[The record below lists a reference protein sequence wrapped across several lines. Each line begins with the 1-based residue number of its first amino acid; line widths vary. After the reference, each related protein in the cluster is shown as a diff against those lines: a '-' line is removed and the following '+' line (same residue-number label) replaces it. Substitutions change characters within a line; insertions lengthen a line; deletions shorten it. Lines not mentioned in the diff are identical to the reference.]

1 MSYGITDEMT
11 DNLQDPYDSITFGN
25 SLLLRVDGAVGAM
38 SLSPNGRDAVL
49 AGRRG
54 LFIIDLDD
62 PFTTP
67 RWLHH
72 ITSWEVAD
80 VQWSPHH
87 GVKPSWCISTSN
99 QKALLWDLARP
110 SDNAI
115 SNVLHE
121 HTRAI
126 TDINFNPWDPE
137 ILATCSIDSFI
148 LSWDMRTP
156 RKPVARWAEW
166 RAGATQVKWNHK
178 NQYEIASSHDN
189 SFYIWDSRKGALP
202 VLKVNKA
209 HEGKINGLDFSNGL
223 SNIITCSNDKKVKCW
238 NLESNGPGDF
248 SKDFNYFANENN
260 KTNSVRP
267 TVVMNA
273 DYPVARARNLPFGRT
288 KTCGIMPL
296 IGGQDAIHIIDYE
309 SAHQM
314 AIETGKTQEINAD
327 DIYTFKGHNGAMKD
341 FLWRTRHESYEFF
354 DSKHKWKDYQ
364 LVTWS
369 SKDFD
374 LKLWPH
380 DEDLYK
386 KVNYN
391 PSYQK
396 ILGAFSNEEL
406 DPEESPK
413 AQSPGKGYFDE
424 KKKSFYKYESYCMEP
439 PTTIANL
446 KRDNQ
451 GDMLSS
457 LALYQIAQ
465 NHKQSGDSSQLNHLD
480 WISGVRIGR
489 TGRANGKDQNI
500 NTTIDEDGPSNL
512 GEEVTIVGHKFPKV
526 RFEKI
531 SVSTGELV
539 ISLKGPAPYV
549 ENIKTDKS
557 STSNSDK
564 TEEPSNNEIDNA
576 ADKTTTKDP
585 AKSSVSESVTLED
598 SIATT
603 KGMTNNNDNDNSN
616 DANVS
621 TAANVNTSNNT
632 TKNINNNALDSNS
645 AANIINANTSSI
657 SNNLAS
663 NVEENDVENMSNN
676 IANSTTIQT
685 NDEVSPEQKLIF
697 IRIEIIFPKSYPY
710 LEETENIEGIPS
722 KKLAKLQKANLIKF
736 KIEETHELTLDLR
749 NVMLKSLNEI
759 SHFYTNKYQKFCLEP
774 CLRYLMG
781 DKVELLD
788 SLMIASNQDNENI
801 VDPDG
806 LIQEIG
812 TEGWADDLINQQP
825 DIEFNS
831 MKDDSS
837 SEEYKY
843 DFSDLI
849 PVADDDDDDDDELIR
864 STDSI
869 RRDEYTNDDPSI
881 SDGRNIFDDISKKDS
896 KIPSKKFF
904 DSTPVPKGCGATWSH
919 TGQLVCFFIPKNNEE
934 EENKALQK
942 FNIFKFTDGGF
953 SLNTHSPHHQHNEHQ
968 PKDLFDG
975 SITSH
980 SESENESDD
989 YDSQSDKSSRSINK
1003 RNASITSSSSED
1015 SFSNDWDDILQDDV
1029 PSRAGIPGL
1038 LKTSV
1043 GLGNRYISHGN
1054 NRGSLNKLTSH
1065 GTSNYK
1071 SSVPGETE
1079 NQSQRRKRNKP
1090 NKKNKNIVGIFD
1102 FKHLIPDKYELACE
1116 YRVLGD
1122 SPEKLAKYNGEVA
1135 MKYGLREI
1143 SDAWRIL
1150 EMILVKDV
1158 EIDRIRPAYDAF
1170 QDPVRVNSRNWKD
1183 DRNFNYLFHE
1193 SDISKKMFNNE
1204 HRFYW
1209 GTHPF
1214 GRTWLIKEI
1223 MKYFEIKGN
1232 IQMLAMLSCILFE
1245 NANNVKYPDLYNIP
1259 IHTPYHALPPPPATS
1274 AMRKSNDQSQID
1286 LYLYPHNQKDSSIF
1300 ESLATDSRNDLK
1312 STDFENFHRNSSV
1325 LLFKRDNQL
1334 VNVHS
1339 YNKSI
1344 SSSLDVRDHISERAG
1359 SFKKTIPFNSSY
1371 LPTELSLSHGLSKDS
1386 YLVTSPKQRHT
1397 KNTPSHQIQKR
1408 EKNIPFSQKRSNQ
1421 RQGRNIVRSSPFVTI
1436 EMQNVESLDLYDD
1449 VYSLLLLDTQQ
1460 EEKIKTYR
1468 EQYADML
1475 YIWGLPINRI
1485 KILKF
1490 NYPGLDKTYSSGSLF
1505 DVHKCKYGLRKI
1517 KSKQNA
1523 KTLKSTNPIETI
1535 GTNAWNTS
1543 KKDTLKYCNLC
1554 NTVITKRL
1562 VVCINCEH
1570 ALHSHCAVEWWA
1582 NGTNDNDFNV
1592 ECPSGC
1598 GCNCLD
1604 HKI

>member
-1 MSYGITDEMT
+1 MT

-87 GVKPSWCISTSN
+87 AAKPSWCISTSN
-99 QKALLWDLARP
+99 QKALLWDLSRP

-238 NLESNGPGDF
+238 NLESNAGDF
-248 SKDFNYFANENN
+248 SNDFNYFANENN
-260 KTNSVRP
+260 KTNNVRP
-267 TVVMNA
+267 TVVINA
-273 DYPVARARNLPFGRT
+273 DYPIARARNLPFGRT

-296 IGGQDAIHIIDYE
+296 IGGQDAIHIVDYD
-309 SAHQM
+309 SAHQT
-314 AIETGKTQEINAD
+314 ALETGKTQEINAD

-396 ILGAFSNEEL
+396 ILGAFTNEEL
-406 DPEESPK
+406 DSEESPK
-413 AQSPGKGYFDE
+413 VQSPSKSYFDE
-424 KKKSFYKYESYCMEP
+424 KKKPFYKYESYCMEP
-439 PTTIANL
+439 PTTISDL
-446 KRDNQ
+446 RRDNQ
-451 GDMLSS
+451 GDILSS

-465 NHKQSGDSSQLNHLD
+465 NHKQGGDSSQLNHLD

-489 TGRANGKDQNI
+489 AGRASGKDQNV

-549 ENIKTDKS
+549 ENSRTDKLS
-557 STSNSDK
+557 TINPEKADVPTNNETSNLGKEVATRDL
-564 TEEPSNNEIDNA
+564 
-576 ADKTTTKDP
+576 
-585 AKSSVSESVTLED
+585 AKSSVSESVILED
-598 SIATT
+598 NTIVNNST
-603 KGMTNNNDNDNSN
+603 KGITNNNDNDNSN
-616 DANVS
+616 DPN
-621 TAANVNTSNNT
+621 NNTSVTASTTNNT
-632 TKNINNNALDSNS
+632 TKNINNNALDNS
-645 AANIINANTSSI
+645 TINNTNENTTSA
-657 SNNLAS
+657 SNNLPGA
-663 NVEENDVENMSNN
+663 VEENDLENISNN
-676 IANSTTIQT
+676 IGNSTTIQT
-685 NDEVSPEQKLIF
+685 NDEANPEQKLIF
-697 IRIEIIFPKSYPY
+697 IRIEISFPKAYPF
-710 LEETENIEGIPS
+710 LEETENIEGIPP
-722 KKLAKLQKANLIKF
+722 KKLAKLQKNNLIKF
-736 KIEETHELTLDLR
+736 KIEETHELTSDLK
-749 NVMLKSLNEI
+749 NEMLKSLCEI
-759 SHFYTNKYQKFCLEP
+759 SHFYTNKYQRFCLEP

-788 SLMIASNQDNENI
+788 SLMLASNQDNENI

-825 DIEFNS
+825 DVEFNS

-849 PVADDDDDDDDELIR
+849 PVADDDDDDELLR
-864 STDSI
+864 SSDSI
-869 RRDEYTNDDPSI
+869 RKNEEVNENASMN
-881 SDGRNIFDDISKKDS
+881 DGRNKFDDVSKKDS
-896 KIPSKKFF
+896 NIPNKKFF
-904 DSTPVPKGCGATWSH
+904 DSTPVPKGCGAMWSH

-953 SLNTHSPHHQHNEHQ
+953 SLNTHSPHHQHSDHQ
-968 PKDLFDG
+968 SKNLFDG
-975 SITSH
+975 SIASH
-980 SESENESDD
+980 SDSENESDD
-989 YDSQSDKSSRSINK
+989 YGSHSDRSLGSINK
-1003 RNASITSSSSED
+1003 DNASITSSSSED
-1015 SFSNDWDDILQDDV
+1015 SFSNDWDDILQDDI

-1043 GLGNRYISHGN
+1043 GLGNRYISHDN
-1054 NRGSLNKLTSH
+1054 NRGSLNKFTSH

-1079 NQSQRRKRNKP
+1079 NQSQRRKRNRS

-1143 SDAWRIL
+1143 SDVWRIL

-1158 EIDRIRPAYDAF
+1158 EIDSIRPAYDAF
-1170 QDPVRVNSRNWKD
+1170 HETGGIGFRNLQNNRD
-1183 DRNFNYLFHE
+1183 FNYLFQE
-1193 SDISKKMFNNE
+1193 SDFGKNAFHNK

-1259 IHTPYHALPPPPATS
+1259 IHTPYKALPPPPTTP
-1274 AMRKSNDQSQID
+1274 AMRQFNDHSQLN
-1286 LYLYPHNQKDSSIF
+1286 LYSYPNHQKDSSVF
-1300 ESLATDSRNDLK
+1300 ESFVTDSRIDLK
-1312 STDFENFHRNSSV
+1312 STEFENLHRNSSF
-1325 LLFKRDNQL
+1325 LLLKRENQL
-1334 VNVHS
+1334 VNGNFYS
-1339 YNKSI
+1339 KSI
-1344 SSSLDVRDHISERAG
+1344 SSSLDASFKDHISERTS
-1359 SFKKTIPFNSSY
+1359 SFKKSIPFNSSY

-1386 YLVTSPKQRHT
+1386 YLVTSPKQRFS
-1397 KNTPSHQIQKR
+1397 KNSSHQIQKR
-1408 EKNIPFSQKRSNQ
+1408 EKNIPFSQKRTHQ
-1421 RQGRNIVRSSPFVTI
+1421 RNNKNLARSPPFVTI

-1449 VYSLLLLDTQQ
+1449 VYSLLLLDSQDEQ
-1460 EEKIKTYR
+1460 KIKAYR

-1490 NYPGLDKTYSSGSLF
+1490 NYPGLDNDTHSSDSLF
-1505 DVHKCKYGLRKI
+1505 DVHKCSYGLRKI
-1517 KSKQNA
+1517 KNNQKA
-1523 KTLKSTNPIETI
+1523 KSLKLTNPIETI
-1535 GTNAWNTS
+1535 GTNAWNTN
-1543 KKDTLKYCNLC
+1543 KKGLLKYCNLC
-1554 NTVITKRL
+1554 NTVITKTL

-1582 NGTNDNDFNV
+1582 NDNNDNDENV

>member
-1 MSYGITDEMT
+1 MA

-87 GVKPSWCISTSN
+87 AAKPSWCISTSN

-223 SNIITCSNDKKVKCW
+223 SNIITCSNDKMVKCW
-238 NLESNGPGDF
+238 NLETNTGDF
-248 SKDFNYFANENN
+248 SNDFNYFANENN
-260 KTNSVRP
+260 KTNSIRP
-267 TVVMNA
+267 TVVINA
-273 DYPVARARNLPFGRT
+273 DYPIARARNLPFGRT

-296 IGGQDAIHIIDYE
+296 IRGQDAIHIVDYD
-309 SAHQM
+309 SAHQT
-314 AIETGKTQEINAD
+314 ALETGKTQEINAD

-354 DSKHKWKDYQ
+354 DSKNKWKDYQ

-380 DEDLYK
+380 DENLYK

-396 ILGAFSNEEL
+396 ILGAFANEEL

-413 AQSPGKGYFDE
+413 VQSPSKSYFDD
-424 KKKSFYKYESYCMEP
+424 KKKPFYKYESYCMEP
-439 PTTIANL
+439 STTISDL
-446 KRDNQ
+446 RRDNQ

-465 NHKQSGDSSQLNHLD
+465 NHKQNGDSSQLNHLD

-489 TGRANGKDQNI
+489 AGRTSGADQNV

-549 ENIKTDKS
+549 ENTRADKL
-557 STSNSDK
+557 TTLNPDK
-564 TEEPSNNEIDNA
+564 FDDPVNNETNNLG
-576 ADKTTTKDP
+576 KETNTKDL
-585 AKSSVSESVTLED
+585 AKSSVSDSIED
-598 SIATT
+598 STTVNNST
-603 KGMTNNNDNDNSN
+603 KGLTNNNDNDNSN
-616 DANVS
+616 DN
-621 TAANVNTSNNT
+621 NINTSVTASTNNA
-632 TKNINNNALDSNS
+632 TKNINNNAIDTS
-645 AANIINANTSSI
+645 AINNTNANTTSVSNTLPGTAEENDAENI
-657 SNNLAS
+657 SNN
-663 NVEENDVENMSNN
+663 
-676 IANSTTIQT
+676 IGNSTTIQT
-685 NDEVSPEQKLIF
+685 IDEVNPEQKLIF
-697 IRIEIIFPKSYPY
+697 IRIEISFPKAYPF
-710 LEETENIEGIPS
+710 LEELENIEGILP
-722 KKLAKLQKANLIKF
+722 KKLAKLQKNNSIKF
-736 KIEETHELTLDLR
+736 KIEETHELTPDLK
-749 NVMLKSLNEI
+749 NEMLKSLNKI
-759 SHFYTNKYQKFCLEP
+759 SHFYTNKYQRFCLEP

-788 SLMIASNQDNENI
+788 SLMLASNQDNENI
-801 VDPDG
+801 ADPDG

-825 DIEFNS
+825 DVELNS

-849 PVADDDDDDDDELIR
+849 PVADDDDEDELLR
-864 STDSI
+864 SSGSI
-869 RRDEYTNDDPSI
+869 RKNEEANESASM
-881 SDGRNIFDDISKKDS
+881 SDGRKLDDLPKKDS
-896 KIPSKKFF
+896 NTSNKKFF
-904 DSTPVPKGCGATWSH
+904 DSTPVPKGCGAMWSH
-919 TGQLVCFFIPKNNEE
+919 TGQLVCFFIPKTNEE
-934 EENKALQK
+934 EESKALQK

-953 SLNTHSPHHQHNEHQ
+953 SLNTHSPHHQHNDHQ
-968 PKDLFDG
+968 SKNSFDG
-975 SITSH
+975 SIISQTD
-980 SESENESDD
+980 SENESDD
-989 YDSQSDKSSRSINK
+989 YDSQSDRSSRSINK
-1003 RNASITSSSSED
+1003 DNASITSSSSED

-1043 GLGNRYISHGN
+1043 GLGNRYISHDN
-1054 NRGSLNKLTSH
+1054 NRGSLNKFTSH

-1079 NQSQRRKRNKP
+1079 NQSQRRKRNRS

-1122 SPEKLAKYNGEVA
+1122 SPENLAKYNGEVA

-1143 SDAWRIL
+1143 SDVWRIL

-1158 EIDRIRPAYDAF
+1158 EIDSIRPAYGAF
-1170 QDPVRVNSRNWKD
+1170 QEAGGTASRNTKNARD
-1183 DRNFNYLFHE
+1183 FNYLFHE
-1193 SDISKKMFNNE
+1193 SDFGKKAFRNK

-1259 IHTPYHALPPPPATS
+1259 IHTPYKALPPPPTTP
-1274 AMRKSNDQSQID
+1274 AMRQFNDQSQLN
-1286 LYLYPHNQKDSSIF
+1286 LYSYPNHQKDSSVF
-1300 ESLATDSRNDLK
+1300 ESFATDSRIDLK
-1312 STDFENFHRNSSV
+1312 STEFENLHRNSSF
-1325 LLFKRDNQL
+1325 LLFRRENQL
-1334 VNVHS
+1334 VNGNAYS
-1339 YNKSI
+1339 KSI
-1344 SSSLDVRDHISERAG
+1344 SSSLDASFKDHISERTG
-1359 SFKKTIPFNSSY
+1359 SFKKSIPFNSLY

-1386 YLVTSPKQRHT
+1386 YLVTSPKQRFA
-1397 KNTPSHQIQKR
+1397 KNPPSYQTQKR
-1408 EKNIPFSQKRSNQ
+1408 ERNIPFSQKRSHQ
-1421 RQGRNIVRSSPFVTI
+1421 RNGKNITRSPPFVTI

-1449 VYSLLLLDTQQ
+1449 VYSLLLLDSQ
-1460 EEKIKTYR
+1460 EEKKIKAYR

-1490 NYPGLDKTYSSGSLF
+1490 NYPGLDNETHSSESLF
-1505 DVHKCKYGLRKI
+1505 NVHKCSYGLRKI
-1517 KSKQNA
+1517 KNKQKA
-1523 KTLKSTNPIETI
+1523 KSLKLTNPIETI
-1535 GTNAWNTS
+1535 GTNAWNTN
-1543 KKDTLKYCNLC
+1543 KKDVLKYCILC
-1554 NTVITKRL
+1554 NTVITKTL

-1582 NGTNDNDFNV
+1582 NENNDGDENI

-1598 GCNCLD
+1598 GCKCLN
-1604 HKI
+1604 HKL